1 MRRRRWQRH
10 RKRYGAVAKSSS
22 IQPCVVVWAE
32 FWPWLY
38 TFLLEKHG
46 AKRATHSL
54 KGNGAGHQNQNAE
67 KSILIYLVGYFFQEK
82 YSGTNYRCTLSLCLS
97 LNLRWVDL
105 YIGTRKFHVQVYMAW
120 QSAVCLC
127 LIFHI
132 RHEECE
138 LYRFQ
143 NLWLAIDSI
152 LFALVSYSIL
162 LTQTRSPSH
171 LDIISRYPALSLTFY
186 VFGDFLPFL
195 NMIIFHGII
204 LQFWWFSSCD
214 FDSLIFFSS

>member
-1 MRRRRWQRH
+1 MELNVPHTLPKAMER
-10 RKRYGAVAKSSS
+10 G
-22 IQPCVVVWAE
+22 
-32 FWPWLY
+32 
-38 TFLLEKHG
+38 T
-46 AKRATHSL
+46 
-54 KGNGAGHQNQNAE
+54 NNQNAE

-195 NMIIFHGII
+195 NMSIFHGII

>member
-1 MRRRRWQRH
+1 MELNVPHTLPKAMER
-10 RKRYGAVAKSSS
+10 G
-22 IQPCVVVWAE
+22 
-32 FWPWLY
+32 
-38 TFLLEKHG
+38 T
-46 AKRATHSL
+46 
-54 KGNGAGHQNQNAE
+54 NNQNAE

-162 LTQTRSPSH
+162 LPQTRS
-171 LDIISRYPALSLTFY
+171 LS
-186 VFGDFLPFL
+186 FGYHFSLSCSFSDFLC
-195 NMIIFHGII
+195 IR
-204 LQFWWFSSCD
+204 WFSS
-214 FDSLIFFSS
+214 IFKYEHFSWNNLAILMIFILWLRFAYLFFFVKFSI